1 MYSERRD
8 VDAALG
14 TLAGIATALRDPA
27 TAAEADAVRRRV
39 EHERFV
45 VACVGQFK
53 RGKSTLI
60 NALIGDPVLPAGIV
74 PVTAITTVVRFGQ
87 RRLAHVLASDGLT
100 SSIDVDALA
109 EYVSEAR
116 NPANA
121 KRITAVEVNDPS
133 PLLSSGLCLVDTP
146 GLGSVVDANT
156 QT

>member
-1 MYSERRD
+1 MSTDAYSSPDGCLWGDRVSRRHDSNPGAPRMSSRQSRD

-39 EHERFV
+39 EHDRFV

-74 PVTAITTVVRFGQ
+74 PVTAITTVV
-87 RRLAHVLASDGLT
+87 
-100 SSIDVDALA
+100 
-109 EYVSEAR
+109 
-116 NPANA
+116 
-121 KRITAVEVNDPS
+121 
-133 PLLSSGLCLVDTP
+133 
-146 GLGSVVDANT
+146 
-156 QT
+156 